1 MSIIIFALLFLVG
14 CLGAMAWQSARYG
27 KQWFQNFGVEVAFS
41 EEQVGEGDT
50 VYLYETVTNDKD
62 MILPAV
68 CVKFKT
74 SRHLSFGDLV
84 GGAVSDYFYR
94 NDVLSVREYEKVRR
108 KLKCKCTKRG
118 EYWIKEAEIVGNDY
132 FLRNKYLEKI
142 EVDAH
147 LIVYP
152 AMLSVE
158 RIVPVFQKSYGE
170 MRTQIPMFEDPFE
183 YVGVRDYMPGDSM
196 GRIHWKASART
207 GIWQVKTSAYTAA
220 EPVVILLNLES
231 PGTFINYNAM
241 EENIRIAYSLLYYL
255 DQQGVLT
262 TLVVNGDETLRLSG
276 NGRGHMS
283 QVRRRLAT
291 VSYEKVTKKGQEMI
305 ARERD
310 TLSPTQHVF
319 FVSSAAKPETQTQL
333 SELIQRGHSVTWVAT
348 IFGGEDDTKDMA
360 PGLEP
365 YLYRWKG

>member
-1 MSIIIFALLFLVG
+1 MIIVILALLFLGG
-14 CLGAMAWQSARYG
+14 CLCAMAIQSSRYE
-27 KQWFQNFGVEVAFS
+27 KRWFRNFDVEISFS

-94 NDVLSVREYEKVRR
+94 NDVLSIRGYEKVRR

-118 EYWIKEAEIVGNDY
+118 EYWIREAEIVGNDY
-132 FLRNKYLEKI
+132 FLRNKYLEKV

-147 LIVYP
+147 LLVYP
-152 AMLSVE
+152 AMVSVE
-158 RIVPVFQKSYGE
+158 RVVPIFQKSYGE
-170 MRTQIPMFEDPFE
+170 MRTLVPMFEDPFE

-207 GIWQVKTSAYTAA
+207 GKWQVKTSAYTAA
-220 EPVVILLNLES
+220 EPALILLNLES
-231 PGTFINYNAM
+231 PGVFMNYKAM
-241 EENIRIAYSLLYYL
+241 EENIRIAYSLLFYL
-255 DQQGVLT
+255 DQRGVET
-262 TLVVNGDETLRLSG
+262 TLVVNGDETVRLCG
-276 NGRGHMS
+276 NGRGHVS
-283 QVRRRLAT
+283 RVRRQLAT
-291 VSYEKVTKKGQEMI
+291 VSYEKTAKKGHEMI
-305 ARERD
+305 AREWED
-310 TLSPTQHVF
+310 LSRTTHIF
-319 FVSSAAKPETQTQL
+319 LISSAAKPELQTKV
-333 SELIQRGHSVTWVAT
+333 SELIQRGNSVTWVAT
-348 IFGGEDDTKDMA
+348 IFGGEDDTTDMA
-360 PGLEP
+360 TGLEP